1 MPRPAYVIPLS
12 MLRAT
17 LALGIILLLSTGVP
31 AQSTIWNVPS
41 SDVQTRGSLYVE
53 SGFAGHL
60 EPFDGG
66 GWRSYGLRTVYGL
79 TNDLEAGV
87 NAWVSDAS
95 DSRIAELQPNA
106 KWRLYL
112 DERREVAV
120 SVGGLASIPL
130 ARGPEATAAG
140 LVYATAAARL
150 GGEAGPRLTGGG
162 YAMAESGTVRSG
174 AVLGCEQPLGGR
186 VSLFADWMSG
196 TNRFGYAGV
205 GLGITLTSRS
215 AAYVGYS
222 FGNSGA
228 GNNGLD
234 VGVGFSF

>member
-1 MPRPAYVIPLS
+1 
-12 MLRAT
+12 
-17 LALGIILLLSTGVP
+17 
-31 AQSTIWNVPS
+31 
-41 SDVQTRGSLYVE
+41 
-53 SGFAGHL
+53 
-60 EPFDGG
+60 
-66 GWRSYGLRTVYGL
+66 
-79 TNDLEAGV
+79 
-87 NAWVSDAS
+87 
-95 DSRIAELQPNA
+95 
-106 KWRLYL
+106 
-112 DERREVAV
+112 
-120 SVGGLASIPL
+120 
-130 ARGPEATAAG
+130 
-140 LVYATAAARL
+140 
-150 GGEAGPRLTGGG
+150 
-162 YAMAESGTVRSG
+162 MAESGTVRSG